1 MMEKARRFMQG
12 RYGVDEL
19 SKFLMFLSIGMIF
32 LGGITG
38 NGLLNM
44 LSVVF
49 IGIAYMRL
57 LSRNYYKC
65 STQNQKYLKL
75 RYKVMGRW
83 SGLLARF
90 RERKI
95 YRFYSCPQCSQ
106 KVRIPRGK
114 GKVRITC
121 PKCSTEF
128 SEKS

>member
-1 MMEKARRFMQG
+1 MQG

-19 SKFLMFLSIGMIF
+19 SRFLMFLSIGMIF

-38 NGLLNM
+38 NGLLNL

-57 LSRNYYKC
+57 LSRNFYKC

-83 SGLLARF
+83 SGFLKRF
-90 RERKI
+90 REKDLQI
-95 YRFYSCPQCSQ
+95 LQLPPVQ
-106 KVRIPRGK
+106 
-114 GKVRITC
+114 
-121 PKCSTEF
+121 
-128 SEKS
+128 SEGQNS